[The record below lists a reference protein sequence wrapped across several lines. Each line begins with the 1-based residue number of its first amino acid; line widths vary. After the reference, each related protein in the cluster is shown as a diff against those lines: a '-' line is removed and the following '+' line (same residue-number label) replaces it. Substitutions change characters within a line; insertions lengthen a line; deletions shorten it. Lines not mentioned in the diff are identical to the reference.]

1 MLELIKVCVA
11 LITYTLFLKATN
23 HLARERA
30 IKGSKEIEVVP
41 KFLTP
46 DGAWCWFAD
55 PRAVYYEGM
64 ISIKVMI
71 PISNTFILVIFSSKT
86 QK

>member
-1 MLELIKVCVA
+1 MFKFFKVCVA

-30 IKGSKEIEVVP
+30 FKGQREIGVVS

-64 ISIKVMI
+64 
-71 PISNTFILVIFSSKT
+71 LVYSTIATCQATKNSLNV
-86 QK
+86 